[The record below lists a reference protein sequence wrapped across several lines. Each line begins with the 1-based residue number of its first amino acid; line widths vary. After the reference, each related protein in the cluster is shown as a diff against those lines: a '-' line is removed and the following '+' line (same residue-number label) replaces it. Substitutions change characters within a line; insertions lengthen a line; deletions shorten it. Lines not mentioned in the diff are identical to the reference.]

1 MKGATTH
8 SDEQTIALGA
18 GFAAELRPGDV
29 VALFGDLGTGKTR
42 FVFGACRQLGAAGA
56 VTSPTFTL
64 VNEYDGSTGKI
75 VHVDL
80 YRIGSRAQLAELG
93 LEEYFDGSAIC
104 FVEWAEQAVDL
115 LPAVHYEVRLAHG
128 TNATERTVTI
138 RKTGPANA
146 GGHSGG
152 GRP

>member
-18 GFAAELRPGDV
+18 AFAEELRPGDV

-42 FVFGACRQLGAAGA
+42 FVLGACRRLGTAGP

-75 VHVDL
+75 AHVDL

-104 FVEWAEQAVDL
+104 FVEWADMAQDL
-115 LPAVHYEVRLAHG
+115 LPAVHYEVHLAHG
-128 TNATERTVTI
+128 ADATERKVTI
-138 RKTGPANA
+138 RKTGPASA
-146 GGHSGG
+146 GGRSGEA
-152 GRP
+152 RP